1 MVNYQPD
8 LQGWADRDED
18 PLWMENAIAR
28 VRERQRANKQDR
40 RRTNG
45 TYVFYDDPFRVY
57 LDEAAKR
64 RGMAMSAYIRRATAA
79 FIAHDLGVPFTEI
92 VKHTAQP
99 AAEGGKPR
107 KVGITERSHDDGRG
121 MGPWL
126 IEGLRELR

>member
-1 MVNYQPD
+1 MANYQPD

-28 VRERQRANKQDR
+28 VRARQRKNKQDR

-79 FIAHDLGVPFTEI
+79 FLAHDLGVPFTEI
-92 VKHTAQP
+92 VKHTAKP
-99 AAEGGKPR
+99 AAEGESR
-107 KVGITERSHDDGRG
+107 KVGITERSYDDGRG

-126 IEGLRELR
+126 IDGLHER

>member
-1 MVNYQPD
+1 MVNHQPD

-18 PLWMENAIAR
+18 PQWMENAIER
-28 VRERQRANKQDR
+28 VRARSRANKQDR

-45 TYVFYDDPFRVY
+45 TYVFYDDPFRVF
-57 LDEAAKR
+57 LDEAAQR
-64 RGMAMSAYIRRATAA
+64 RGMPMSAYIRRATAA
-79 FIAHDLGVPFTEI
+79 FMAYDLGVPFTEI

-99 AAEGGKPR
+99 ATEGSKNR
-107 KVGITERSHDDGRG
+107 RVGTVPRSHDDGRG

>member
-1 MVNYQPD
+1 MANYHPD

-18 PLWMENAIAR
+18 PLWMENALAR

-57 LDEAAKR
+57 LDEAARR

-79 FIAHDLGVPFTEI
+79 FMAHDLGVPFTEI

-99 AAEGGKPR
+99 ATADNKSKP
-107 KVGITERSHDDGRG
+107 GTPRSHDDGRG

>member
-1 MVNYQPD
+1 MVNHQPD

-18 PLWMENAIAR
+18 PQWMENAIER
-28 VRERQRANKQDR
+28 VRARGRTNKQDR

-45 TYVFYDDPFRVY
+45 TYVFYDDPFRVF

-79 FIAHDLGVPFTEI
+79 FLAHDLGVPFTEI
-92 VKHTAQP
+92 VKHTAKPQTD
-99 AAEGGKPR
+99 GGKSNN
-107 KVGITERSHDDGRG
+107 VGARIRTHDDGRG